1 MGMKIVILDGHAVNP
16 GDLSWEGIAALGD
29 LTVYEYTPPEQTVER
44 AKDADIILTNKTYL
58 TREVL
63 EQLPKVRYI
72 GAQSTG
78 FDAVDVA
85 YAKERGIPV
94 TNVPAYS
101 TDAVA
106 QTTFA
111 LLLEIC
117 YHVGLHSDSVRSGDW
132 SNTVHFSYWNTPLLE
147 LSGKTMG
154 IFGMGRIGTRVAEIA
169 QSFGMQVIACSRT
182 NKDIAGVR
190 WVSKEQ
196 LFREADVLSLHAPL
210 SADTMGMINKETL
223 ALMKPSA
230 ILINTSRGKA
240 VVEEELA
247 DALNQG
253 RIYAAGLDVLYQ
265 EPANPDNPLLTAKN
279 CVITPH
285 LAWASKEARERL
297 LAIVTENL
305 KAFLDGK
312 PQNVVNP

>member
-1 MGMKIVILDGHAVNP
+1 MKIVILDGHAVNP

-29 LTVYEYTPPEQTVER
+29 LTVYEYTPPEETVER

-63 EQLPKVRYI
+63 WGLPKVRYI

-78 FDAVDVA
+78 YDAVDVA
-85 YAKERGIPV
+85 YAKERGIVV

-117 YHVGLHSDSVRSGDW
+117 YHVGLHSDSVRGGEW
-132 SNTVHFSYWNTPLLE
+132 SQTVHFSYWKTPLLE

-169 QSFGMQVIACSRT
+169 QSFGMKVIAYSRT
-182 NKDIAGVR
+182 QKDVPGVI
-190 WVSKEQ
+190 WVNRET
-196 LFREADVLSLHAPL
+196 LFRESDVLSLHAPL
-210 SADTMGMINKETL
+210 TDETKGMINKDSL
-223 ALMKPSA
+223 RMMKPTA
-230 ILINTSRGKA
+230 ILLNTSRGKA
-240 VVEEELA
+240 VVEQDLA
-247 DALNQG
+247 DALNEG
-253 RIYAAGLDVLYQ
+253 RLFAAGLDVLYE
-265 EPANPDNPLLTAKN
+265 EPARRDNPLLTAKN

-297 LAIVTENL
+297 LGVVTANL
-305 KAFLDGK
+305 TAFLEGK